1 MIFLEND
8 EKYVK
13 LRNKKIKN
21 KKIKG
26 GTNEFSIRFIY

>member
-1 MIFLEND
+1 MIFLEN
-8 EKYVK
+8 
-13 LRNKKIKN
+13 NKKLVKNKKEN